1 MSSGYVKG
9 RKAMPSSEKPEN
21 YRPGQGQQI
30 RRMQE
35 EFYKTLP
42 GRLRQMQEDKGKGIE
57 RPEYPS
63 KKAREYQK
71 RGRPVMFT

>member
-9 RKAMPSSEKPEN
+9 RRAMSSAEKPEN

-30 RRMQE
+30 RREQE
-35 EFYKTLP
+35 EFYRTLP

-57 RPEYPS
+57 QPEYPS
-63 KKAREYQK
+63 KKAQEYKKQGK
-71 RGRPVMFT
+71 PVVFT

>member
-1 MSSGYVKG
+1 MSSGYAKG

-30 RRMQE
+30 REAQE

-42 GRLRQMQEDKGKGIE
+42 GRLRQMQEDKGKGIPMKPSRKGIKIIE
-57 RPEYPS
+57 RGDPY
-63 KKAREYQK
+63 AI
-71 RGRPVMFT
+71 T